1 MQFVRCFDKLT
12 TRFVS
17 QYLGFPPCKPY
28 LYQRYL
34 YWIILENAKRME
46 ELERKN
52 SLKKAAYELSKVTA
66 THSPTTNVTCSAN
79 HGPPTTTSSGGTIE
93 QNVMPPSM
101 STPAQ
106 KNLIRRFSW
115 ENVDHKNSLKS
126 LWDNNK

>member
-12 TRFVS
+12 TRLVS
-17 QYLGFPPCKPY
+17 
-28 LYQRYL
+28 LYFTKDIY
-34 YWIILENAKRME
+34 IEFLENAKRME

-79 HGPPTTTSSGGTIE
+79 HGLPTTTSSGGAIE

>member
-12 TRFVS
+12 TRLVS
-17 QYLGFPPCKPY
+17 LYLGFPLDIY
-28 LYQRYL
+28 I
-34 YWIILENAKRME
+34 WFLENAKRME

-79 HGPPTTTSSGGTIE
+79 HGPPTTTTSSGGTIE

>member
-1 MQFVRCFDKLT
+1 MQGRVKTLPILWSKDIYIEF
-12 TRFVS
+12 
-17 QYLGFPPCKPY
+17 
-28 LYQRYL
+28 
-34 YWIILENAKRME
+34 LENAKRME

-79 HGPPTTTSSGGTIE
+79 HGPPTTTTSSGGTIE
-93 QNVMPPSM
+93 QNAVMPPSM